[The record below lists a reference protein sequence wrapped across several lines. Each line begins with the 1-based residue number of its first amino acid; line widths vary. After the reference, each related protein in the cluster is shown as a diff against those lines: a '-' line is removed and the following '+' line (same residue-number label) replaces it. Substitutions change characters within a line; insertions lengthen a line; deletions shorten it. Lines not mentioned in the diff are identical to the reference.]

1 MKCGNCEL
9 TSVTCKLSYVEK
21 TSRSLKQR
29 YQVHTTFIKQS
40 DLQSAYAVHILYN
53 NHEYGLITI
62 MSILIQVTKTK
73 FLTNNFTSN
82 YIVIKTHTGTKWRGK
97 QPNVPTDLWPS
108 YYVTPL
114 TQYRSVLQLRTYFL
128 DLSTQLTLL
137 NTRPLPSLVRAI
149 NIALSNDTF
158 KY

>member
-82 YIVIKTHTGTKWRGK
+82 YIVIKTHTGTK
-97 QPNVPTDLWPS
+97 
-108 YYVTPL
+108 
-114 TQYRSVLQLRTYFL
+114 
-128 DLSTQLTLL
+128 
-137 NTRPLPSLVRAI
+137 
-149 NIALSNDTF
+149 
-158 KY
+158 